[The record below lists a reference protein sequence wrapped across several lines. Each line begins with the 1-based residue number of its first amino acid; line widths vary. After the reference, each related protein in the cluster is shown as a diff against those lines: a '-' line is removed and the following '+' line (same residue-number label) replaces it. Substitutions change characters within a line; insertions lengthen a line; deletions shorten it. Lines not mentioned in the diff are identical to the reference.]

1 MSENKAAQ
9 HDINLT
15 LIGCGKMGFAML
27 QGWMS
32 LENIKIFDII
42 EPFPSDELKT
52 LAASNDR
59 LAHYDSVEEYCQSKH
74 ENAPHQTGDACLNI
88 CIIAVKP
95 QMMQEVLQNFI
106 YSKDQFPECRQ
117 FDAVISI
124 AAGVALS
131 MFELYFPNDVELIR
145 VMPNTPA
152 AIGKGASV
160 YCARQSCPD
169 KIITATTCLLEPLGK
184 VYRIDNE
191 DDMHAVT
198 AISGSGPAYIFA
210 LTESLAKAA
219 IALGIPQDV
228 AEDLA
233 RQTVIGAASL
243 MEIKSH
249 RSAAELREAVTSPG
263 GTTQA
268 ALEVLQGKGEKLD
281 CLLKQATWH
290 AQKRSKELAAFDKV
304 N

>member
-1 MSENKAAQ
+1 MSDKKAAQ
-9 HDINLT
+9 HEIKLT

-27 QGWMS
+27 QGW
-32 LENIKIFDII
+32 LTLDNINVFDIV
-42 EPFPSDELKT
+42 EPFPSEELKSLT
-52 LAASNDR
+52 ASNER
-59 LAHYDSVEEYCQSKH
+59 VAHYDSVEQYCQTKH
-74 ENAPHQTGDACLNI
+74 ENASNKALGEKLNI

-106 YSKDQFPECRQ
+106 YSKDQFPECAQ

-131 MFELYFPNDVELIR
+131 VFELYFPDDVELIR

-160 YCARQSCPD
+160 YYARPNCPD
-169 KIITATTCLLEPLGK
+169 KIIEVTTSLLETLGK
-184 VYRIDNE
+184 VYRIENE
-191 DDMHAVT
+191 EDMHAVT

-219 IALGIPQDV
+219 IDLGLPSDIAD
-228 AEDLA
+228 DLA

-243 MEIKSH
+243 MEVKSH
-249 RSAAELREAVTSPG
+249 RSAAELRTAVTSPG

-281 CLLKQATWH
+281 ALLKQATWN
-290 AQKRSKELAAFDKV
+290 AQKRSKELAEFEKV
-304 N
+304 K